1 MKRKNVLAL
10 AALLISSTL
19 LVSCTN
25 QNQKVQFSEYWHK
38 DMNTPSA
45 TVLEQLTYKVE
56 TDTSNAA
63 SANSYS
69 VDYNGTYT
77 TKLEKDAENNYVY
90 TTELSVTAVYDY
102 GTGKSTELTDNV
114 KSTVVFQNAA
124 NALKPVRTEKEIVS
138 HSPVNGDIDA
148 NTDFNALKS
157 HCKVVVDYSKNESS
171 VYNLLRAENENGYKT
186 TEKIEIKDKDAKKYS
201 YLDNEQLLFALRGIN
216 PTTTASP
223 TLLVYAPFSGAVQQI
238 KATIGTLAIAEDFA
252 FQSVD
257 RGAEEKAD
265 ISYYPITLSINAKNS
280 GAAHTVWI
288 AKTTDS
294 NSNQYRN
301 VMLKYEAPIA
311 YNLGKLVYTLTQADF
326 ID

>member
-102 GTGKSTELTDNV
+102 GTGKSPELTDNV

-201 YLDNEQLLFALRGIN
+201 YLDNEQLLFALRGVN

-223 TLLVYAPFSGAVQQI
+223 TLLVYAPFSGVVQQI

-257 RGAEEKAD
+257 SGAEVKAD